1 MAAFSLIEDQPR
13 TRRLSLLVVL
23 FASAAALIWPYLPAR
38 DGSWFV
44 AYADQRGL
52 LGIPNFLDVASNLA
66 FVWIGLWGIKRIREA
81 VGAPIEHR
89 WLGFALAGSAFLTA
103 FGSGLYHWA
112 PSEELLFWDRLPMVA
127 LFSALI
133 GLFVADRVHARLGLM
148 TGAVIGAVS
157 FINLV
162 GWHLGAGTLKA
173 YVLLQYGGALLLA
186 VLAWQFPKGLISNR
200 RFVGMLLLYALAKV
214 FEMTDG
220 AVFDFTHF
228 VSGHTLKHFVA
239 AAALA
244 CVFLAYKR
252 ETYRSGQK

>member
-1 MAAFSLIEDQPR
+1 MAAFSLAEAQPR
-13 TRRLSLLVVL
+13 TRRLTFLLIL
-23 FASAAALIWPYLPAR
+23 FAAAAGLLWPHLPAR

-52 LGIPNFLDVASNLA
+52 WGIPNFLDVVSNLA

-81 VGAPIEHR
+81 GNVPNEHR
-89 WLGFALAGSAFLTA
+89 WLGYALAGSAFLTA
-103 FGSGLYHWA
+103 FGSGLYHWS
-112 PSEELLFWDRLPMVA
+112 PSEALLFWDRLPMVA

-133 GLFVADRVHARLGLM
+133 GLFIADRVNARFGLLS
-148 TGAVIGAVS
+148 GALIGAVS

-162 GWHLGAGTLKA
+162 GWHLGAGTLKS

-186 VLAWQFPKGLISNR
+186 VLAWQFPRGLISNQ
-200 RFVGMLLLYALAKV
+200 RFVGMLLLYALAKF

-220 AVFDFTHF
+220 AVFELTHF

-244 CVFLAYKR
+244 CVFLAYGPVRK
-252 ETYRSGQK
+252 SDQK